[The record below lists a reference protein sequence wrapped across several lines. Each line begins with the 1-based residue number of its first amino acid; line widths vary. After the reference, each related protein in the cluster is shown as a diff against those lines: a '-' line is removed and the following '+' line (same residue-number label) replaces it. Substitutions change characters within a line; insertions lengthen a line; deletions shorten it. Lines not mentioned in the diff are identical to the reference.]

1 MEKNYEINLTEQELQ
16 IVFNALIDKPFKE
29 VAMLVQKLQNIY
41 RENNESKT

>member
-16 IVFNALIDKPFKE
+16 IVFNALMDKPFKE

>member
-16 IVFNALIDKPFKE
+16 IVFDALMDKPFKE